1 MQRYFKTIT
10 DGEVLISGDDYHHI
24 KNVMRMKEGHKVSI
38 CDDNVCYICSLDSYI
53 DNQVKFVVDSEIEQ
67 SNELN
72 YSIELAVGLLK
83 GDKFDLVIQKATEL
97 GATKIIPVNMQ
108 RSIVKLDSK
117 KEQKKLLRWNK
128 IAKEAAEQSK
138 RNMIPVVERVHT
150 VSELANRKANLK
162 MYAYELTDNSI
173 NMVSHLQECDVNDII
188 LIVVG
193 PEGGIDSSEV
203 KKLNQAD
210 FFEVSLGKRILR
222 AETAAIH
229 FVSVISAYL
238 EYMGC

>member
-1 MQRYFKTIT
+1 MQRYFKEIV
-10 DGEVLISGDDYHHI
+10 GQEVVISGDDFHHI

-38 CDDNVCYICSLDSYI
+38 CDNQICYICSLSSYQDKSVTFTI
-53 DNQVKFVVDSEIEQ
+53 DSEIKE
-67 SNELN
+67 SNELK
-72 YSIELAVGLLK
+72 YEIELAVGLLK
-83 GDKFDLVIQKATEL
+83 GDKFDLVIQKAVEL
-97 GATKIIPVNMQ
+97 GASKIIPVNMQ

-117 KEQKKLLRWNK
+117 KEQKKLMRWNK

-138 RNMIPVVERVHT
+138 RNVIPVVERVHT
-150 VSELANRKANLK
+150 VNELTNRKANLK

-173 NMVSHLQECDVNDII
+173 NMVSHLQKCDENDII

-193 PEGGIDSSEV
+193 PEGGIDSKEV
-203 KKLNQAD
+203 DKLNQAG